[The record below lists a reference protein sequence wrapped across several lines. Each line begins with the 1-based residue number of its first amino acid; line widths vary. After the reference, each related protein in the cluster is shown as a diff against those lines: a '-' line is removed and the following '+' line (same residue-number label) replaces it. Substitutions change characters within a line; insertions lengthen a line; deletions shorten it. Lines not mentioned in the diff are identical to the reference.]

1 MTDKTTPVPGIMATL
16 KAATAEQHRRA
27 ERHEFQ
33 QMMVRGTLPRE
44 VYADW
49 LGQMLHIHRG
59 LEDHLDRLVES
70 HPRVAS
76 VFDDDRRKV
85 PFLLDDL
92 AFYQSDGEGEALPAA
107 RRFLALLDTLA
118 ATTPLALLGVLYVL
132 EGSTNGAR
140 FIARRIREAYDLP
153 PDGGAAF
160 VDPYGEA
167 QPSRWK
173 EFKEAMERLD
183 LSGAETRSV
192 TAAAQETF
200 NAVEAL
206 GGDLFVHSPHM
217 VPPTV

>member
-1 MTDKTTPVPGIMATL
+1 MATL
-16 KAATAEQHRRA
+16 KAATAEQHRHA

-44 VYADW
+44 AYADW
-49 LGQMLHIHRG
+49 LGQMLHLHRG
-59 LEDHLDRLVES
+59 LEDHLDRLVAS
-70 HPRVAS
+70 HPPVAT

-85 PFLLDDL
+85 PLLLADL
-92 AFYQSDGEGEALPAA
+92 AFYQSDGTGEALPAT

-118 ATTPLALLGVLYVL
+118 ATTPLALLGALYVL

-153 PDGGAAF
+153 PAGGAAF

-173 EFKEAMERLD
+173 AFKEAMEQLD
-183 LSGAETRSV
+183 LSEADTHV
-192 TAAAQETF
+192 ITAAAQETF
-200 NAVEAL
+200 NAVGAL
-206 GGDLFVHSPHM
+206 GSDLFEHSPH
-217 VPPTV
+217 VAPPTV

>member
-1 MTDKTTPVPGIMATL
+1 MTDKTPARGIMATL
-16 KAATAEQHRRA
+16 KAATAEQHQRA

-44 VYADW
+44 AYADW

-59 LEDHLDRLVES
+59 LEGHLDRLVES

-92 AFYQSDGEGEALPAA
+92 AFYQSDGEGEALPAT
-107 RRFLALLDTLA
+107 RRFLTLLDTLA

-140 FIARRIREAYDLP
+140 FIARRIRDAYDLP
-153 PDGGAAF
+153 PDAGAAF
-160 VDPYGEA
+160 VDPYGKA
-167 QPSRWK
+167 QPSRWRA
-173 EFKEAMERLD
+173 FKDAMERLGF
-183 LSGAETRSV
+183 SETETRSV

-206 GGDLFVHSPHM
+206 GGDLLAHSPHM
-217 VPPTV
+217 VPPGA

>member
-1 MTDKTTPVPGIMATL
+1 MTDKTPTHGIMATL
-16 KAATAEQHRRA
+16 KAATAEQHHRA

-33 QMMVRGTLPRE
+33 QMMVHGTLPRE
-44 VYADW
+44 GYANW

-59 LEDHLDRLVES
+59 LEDHLGRLVES

-92 AFYQSDGEGEALPAA
+92 AFYQSDGEGEGLPAT
-107 RRFLALLDTLA
+107 RRFLDLLDTLA
-118 ATTPLALLGVLYVL
+118 ARTPLALLGVLYVL

-167 QPSRWK
+167 QPSQWK
-173 EFKEAMERLD
+173 AFKDAMEQLD
-183 LSGAETRSV
+183 LSEAEARSV

-200 NAVEAL
+200 DAVEAL
-206 GGDLFVHSPHM
+206 GGDLLEYSPHM
-217 VPPTV
+217 APPTA